1 MIAIDVAA
9 GAHKTPSF
17 SQMNNIGEQQL
28 VDSLRKR
35 PGTEIEQS
43 RQVVVSVETSGEIH
57 PFMPVS
63 HDLP

>member
-1 MIAIDVAA
+1 LARQQLGSPGQERKAMIAIDVAA

-35 PGTEIEQS
+35 PGIEIEQS
-43 RQVVVSVETSGEIH
+43 RR
-57 PFMPVS
+57 
-63 HDLP
+63 